1 MDVSEKKYIEKHLL
15 NMFLTDEVLID
26 QHKSAISL
34 TLLCGGV
41 GIVSSTTTRTWIS
54 DATAAVTFSVTR
66 FNPLKLL
73 SSARKHLQ
81 KVVCFVIFLF
91 IHEYLINIVI
101 LYNFIYL
108 SAELK

>member
-41 GIVSSTTTRTWIS
+41 GIVSSTTTRT
-54 DATAAVTFSVTR
+54 
-66 FNPLKLL
+66 
-73 SSARKHLQ
+73 
-81 KVVCFVIFLF
+81 
-91 IHEYLINIVI
+91 
-101 LYNFIYL
+101 
-108 SAELK
+108 